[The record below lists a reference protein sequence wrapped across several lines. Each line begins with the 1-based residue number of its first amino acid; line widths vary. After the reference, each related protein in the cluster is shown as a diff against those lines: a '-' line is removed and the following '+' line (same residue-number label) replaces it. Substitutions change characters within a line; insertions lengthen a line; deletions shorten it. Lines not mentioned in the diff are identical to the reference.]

1 MNAKFLLL
9 TGESSLRK
17 IPIPWRRSSNVQNE
31 SYTSASAEYSDALKF
46 HAKVDVVIY
55 GFMWNKEYN
64 KKDFTLKF

>member
-1 MNAKFLLL
+1 MNSKFLLL
-9 TGESSLRK
+9 SVESLSRK

-31 SYTSASAEYSDALKF
+31 SYTGASAEYADALMFK
-46 HAKVDVVIY
+46 AKCDVVIY